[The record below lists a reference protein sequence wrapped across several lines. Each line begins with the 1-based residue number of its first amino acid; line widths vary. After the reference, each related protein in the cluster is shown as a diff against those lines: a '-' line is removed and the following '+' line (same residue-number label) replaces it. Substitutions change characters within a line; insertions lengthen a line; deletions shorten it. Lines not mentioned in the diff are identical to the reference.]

1 MLHTH
6 PRSHSHIPDFFPII
20 IFYGVLELNTK
31 DVEEIMTAMKVP
43 SVCIPALNTS
53 SPALFTSDRRELH
66 PSRIAI
72 LDNKVE
78 YTSRLSRYL
87 RFPAH
92 EPNEP
97 DACIGLLSHKKVFL
111 FCYDIRAH
119 SLLGGHYLLCFDR
132 RPCGSSNT
140 TRMKRSPWLA
150 SRSRSKCGIFV
161 AC

>member
-6 PRSHSHIPDFFPII
+6 PRSHSHISDFFPII
-20 IFYGVLELNTK
+20 IIYGGLELDTK
-31 DVEEIMTAMKVP
+31 NVEGIMAPMKVP
-43 SVCIPALNTS
+43 SVCLPALNTS

-78 YTSRLSRYL
+78 DTSRLNRYL

-97 DACIGLLSHKKVFL
+97 DACIGLLSHRKVFL
-111 FCYDIRAH
+111 FCYDIRSH
-119 SLLGGHYLLCFDR
+119 SLLGEHYVLCFDR
-132 RPCGSSNT
+132 RPCSSSNT
-140 TRMKRSPWLA
+140 TRMKRSP
-150 SRSRSKCGIFV
+150 
-161 AC
+161 